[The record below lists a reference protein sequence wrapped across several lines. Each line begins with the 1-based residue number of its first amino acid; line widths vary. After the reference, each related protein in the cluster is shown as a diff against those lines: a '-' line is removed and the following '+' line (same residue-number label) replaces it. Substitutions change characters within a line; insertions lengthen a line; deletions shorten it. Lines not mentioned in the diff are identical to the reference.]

1 MNGVPLHPMVV
12 HFPIALVV
20 LLPLVALGALLLIR
34 RGAVARR
41 TWAVPVV
48 FAGALAASSWVALQT
63 GEQEEDRVEAVVS
76 EAAIHAHEEAGERFL
91 VLSGVLFA
99 VAAAGLIGGTVGTA
113 ARLASTVG
121 AAALIVAGVQVG
133 HAGGELV
140 YRHGAAAAYVDGNGV
155 DVPMEAAGRAEHDD
169 DDEG

>member
-34 RGAVARR
+34 RGAAARR
-41 TWAVPVV
+41 TWTVPVV
-48 FAGALAASSWVALQT
+48 FAAALAASSWVALQT

-99 VAAAGLIGGTVGTA
+99 VAVAGLIGGTVGTA

-140 YRHGAAAAYVDGNGV
+140 YRHGAAAAYVDGNAV
-155 DVPMEAAGRAEHDD
+155 NVPMEAASRAEHDD
-169 DDEG
+169 DEG